1 MARESISSGSV
12 QIEGLGLLQ
21 KQLKA
26 LEADK
31 AELLEANLNAAET
44 VIKAARPL
52 VPMRTG
58 ALAASLRPSKTA
70 RYAQAA
76 AGSNRVPYANP
87 IHWGWSVV
95 GSSHKGTLAAGT
107 PRNIKPTPFFS
118 KALGYTY
125 EEIIANYQRD
135 LQKLIN
141 KYGLGE

>member
-1 MARESISSGSV
+1 MARETISSGSI

-31 AELLEANLNAAET
+31 ADLVEANLNAAET
-44 VIKAARPL
+44 LIKAARPL
-52 VPMRTG
+52 VPVRTG
-58 ALAASLRPSKTA
+58 ALLNSLKASKA
-70 RYAQAA
+70 QGYAQAN
-76 AGSNRVPYANP
+76 AGSPKRVPYANP

-95 GSSHKGTLAAGT
+95 SAKQPNLKPGTY
-107 PRNIKPTPFFS
+107 RNIKPQPFFA

-125 EEIIANYQRD
+125 QELIANYERD
-135 LQKLIN
+135 LQKMID

>member
-1 MARESISSGSV
+1 MARETISSGSV

-31 AELLEANLNAAET
+31 ADLLEANLHAAET
-44 VIKAARPL
+44 LIKAARPM
-52 VPMRTG
+52 VPVKTG
-58 ALAASLRPSKTA
+58 ALAGSLRPSKTA

-76 AGSNRVPYANP
+76 AGNNRVPYANP

-95 GSSHKGTLAAGT
+95 GASHRGTLAPGT
-107 PRNIKPTPFFS
+107 VRNIKPTPFFS

-125 EEIIANYQRD
+125 EEIIAKYQRD
-135 LQKLIN
+135 LQKLID